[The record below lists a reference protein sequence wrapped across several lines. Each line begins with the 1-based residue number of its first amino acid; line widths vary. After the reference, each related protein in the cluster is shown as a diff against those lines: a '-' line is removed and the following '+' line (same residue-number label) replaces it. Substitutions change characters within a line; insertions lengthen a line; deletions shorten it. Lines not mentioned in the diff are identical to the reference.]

1 MRVFAILISLGL
13 LSAVPQAALAQE
25 QDASPQRTEAAMRF
39 ERGVEFYNAG
49 ALAAALVEFER
60 AYELVS
66 DYRVLFN
73 IARVHVEQNH
83 YVEGVRAYERYL
95 EEGGDQL
102 SKARRTQAE
111 QELEV
116 LRARIGSVTVR
127 SNVAGAELSLNGKTV
142 GTLPLSEPI
151 ELDPGTWELRLEKPG
166 YRPVQRTLKLA
177 AGDSPRITLK
187 LTAQTTTPETTTVPA
202 GTVADASPPPR
213 FELTP
218 NYTAFGATLA
228 GAVLLAGGAGT
239 FGYLASERESELETA
254 FNEFPADRNQVD
266 TLRTEGKTFAT
277 VSDVMTV
284 GAIVTAGLSLY
295 FLFDPPTDYRSA
307 ADTGGLRFDLL
318 GDRAALR
325 AQF

>member
-1 MRVFAILISLGL
+1 MRLFAILMSLGL
-13 LSAVPQAALAQE
+13 LSAFPQAALAQE

-39 ERGVEFYNAG
+39 DRGVEFYNAG
-49 ALAAALVEFER
+49 ALDAALVEFER
-60 AYELVS
+60 AYELIS

-95 EEGGDQL
+95 EEGGDEL

-116 LRARIGSVTVR
+116 LRARIANLTVR
-127 SNVAGAELSLNGKTV
+127 SNVAGAELSLNGKVV
-142 GTLPLSEPI
+142 GTLPSSEPI
-151 ELDPGTWELRLEKPG
+151 ALDPGTWELRLEKPG
-166 YRPVQRTLKLA
+166 YHPVHRTLKLA
-177 AGDSPRITLK
+177 AGDSPQLTLN
-187 LTAQTTTPETTTVPA
+187 LNVQTATVQTSVGPT
-202 GTVADASPPPR
+202 GTAAHINEPPR
-213 FELTP
+213 FQLSR
-218 NYTAFGATLA
+218 NYTAFGVTLA

-239 FGYLASERESELETA
+239 FGYLASERESDLETA
-254 FNEFPADRNQVD
+254 FNEFPADRDRVD

-295 FLFDPPTDYRSA
+295 FLLDPPKDYHA
-307 ADTGGLRFDLL
+307 TDTGGLRFDLSR
-318 GDRAALR
+318 DHAVVR